1 MHFLANL
8 VLSVLVAGVV
18 LALFSTLVAY
28 AVERYF
34 VPPGDWLEV
43 DGERI
48 HYRSLGQGPAIVLV
62 HGLAGQM
69 MNFDYLPLEQLAQRW
84 RLILLDRP
92 GSGRSPRRD
101 EGKAGVT
108 AQAQLV
114 AGFIQALQLPQPP
127 LLVGHSL
134 GGAIALGVALRD
146 PQCIAGLALI
156 APLTHFS
163 PHVPAPFRALT
174 IRTPWLRR
182 LFGHV
187 LAVPLVIAIGRPML
201 AAVFGPEPTPRDFE
215 VRGGGLLSLRP
226 SAYFGASAD
235 LHGIEADL
243 PAQQQR
249 YGELRLPLRILYG
262 DRDQVLDW
270 RAQGEALR
278 ARVPQAELQLVPGAG
293 HMLPVT
299 QVAATTAWL
308 EEAARAMCAGIG
320 QHPGQ

>member
-1 MHFLANL
+1 MHFLTNL
-8 VLSVLVAGVV
+8 VLGIIVAGIV

-34 VPPGDWLEV
+34 VPRGDWVEV

-69 MNFDYLPLEQLAQRW
+69 MNFDYLPLQQLARRW
-84 RLILLDRP
+84 RVILLDRP
-92 GSGRSPRRD
+92 GSGRSPRHD
-101 EGKAGVT
+101 AGKAGIA
-108 AQAQLV
+108 AQAHLV
-114 AGFIQALQLPQPP
+114 AGFIRALALPQPP

-146 PQCIAGLALI
+146 PGCIAGLGLI
-156 APLTHFS
+156 APLTHFT
-163 PHVPAPFRALT
+163 PHVPAPFRAMA

-182 LFGHV
+182 LFGRV
-187 LAVPLVIAIGRPML
+187 LAVPLAIVTSYPML
-201 AAVFGPEPTPRDFE
+201 AAVFGPEAAPTDFSL
-215 VRGGGLLSLRP
+215 RGGGLLTLRP
-226 SAYFGASAD
+226 AAFVGASTD
-235 LHGIEADL
+235 LNALEADL
-243 PAQQQR
+243 PAQQAR
-249 YGELRLPLRILYG
+249 YGELRLPVRILYG

-270 RAQGEALR
+270 HAQGEALR
-278 ARVPQAELQLVPGAG
+278 AQVPQAQLQLIPGAG

-308 EEAARAMCAGIG
+308 EETARAMFAGIG